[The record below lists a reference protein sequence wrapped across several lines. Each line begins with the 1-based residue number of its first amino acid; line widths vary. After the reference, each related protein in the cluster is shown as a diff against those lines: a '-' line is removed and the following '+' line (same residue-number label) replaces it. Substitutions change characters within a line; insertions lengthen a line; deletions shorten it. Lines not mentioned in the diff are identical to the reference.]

1 MTLDEILE
9 KINKQFEDIFNSI
22 NQINSSLR
30 EQKNELVQ
38 ETRQ

>member
-9 KINKQFEDIFNSI
+9 KIDKQFEDILNSI

-30 EQKNELVQ
+30 EQKNELAR